1 MREWHNEPA
10 SDLQKKKIL
19 SLMSR
24 YPQYKLL
31 VNLDVLKKGQ
41 AHSLIDLLLEKNL
54 DFLLEKRILGKDPSK
69 IKAER
74 PKEKQIYR
82 ISEGNDLAAYSVFR
96 NKVKG
101 KLLQYELHGSDIVFQ
116 IIEVL
121 GEIPDD
127 ILKSTDLKVEKLEEA

>member
-19 SLMSR
+19 SLMSL
-24 YPQYKLL
+24 YPQYKLI

-41 AHSLIDLLLEKNL
+41 AHSLISLLLEKNL
-54 DFLLEKRILGKDPSK
+54 SFLLEKRILAKDSSES
-69 IKAER
+69 IKER

-82 ISEGNDLAAYSVFR
+82 ISEGDDLAAYSVFR

-116 IIEVL
+116 IIEVF
-121 GEIPDD
+121 GEIPAD
-127 ILKSTDLKVEKLEEA
+127 ILNATDLKVEKL

>member
-19 SLMSR
+19 SLMSL
-24 YPQYKLL
+24 YPQYKLI

-41 AHSLIDLLLEKNL
+41 AHSLIGLLLEKNL
-54 DFLLEKRILGKDPSK
+54 SFLLEKRI
-69 IKAER
+69 
-74 PKEKQIYR
+74 
-82 ISEGNDLAAYSVFR
+82 SEGDDLAAYSVFR

>member
-24 YPQYKLL
+24 YPQYKLI

-41 AHSLIDLLLEKNL
+41 AHSLIGLLLEKNL
-54 DFLLEKRILGKDPSK
+54 SILLEKRILEKDSSE

-96 NKVKG
+96 NMVKG
-101 KLLQYELHGSDIVFQ
+101 KLLQYELHGNDIVFQ

-121 GEIPDD
+121 GEIPAD
-127 ILKSTDLKVEKLEEA
+127 ILNATDLKVEKL

>member
-19 SLMSR
+19 SLMR
-24 YPQYKLL
+24 LYPQYKLI

-41 AHSLIDLLLEKNL
+41 AHSLIGLLLEKNL
-54 DFLLEKRILGKDPSK
+54 SFLLEKRILAKDSSENK
-69 IKAER
+69 TER

-82 ISEGNDLAAYSVFR
+82 ISEGDDLAAYSVFR

-101 KLLQYELHGSDIVFQ
+101 KLLQYELHGNDIVFQ

-121 GEIPDD
+121 GEIPAD
-127 ILKSTDLKVEKLEEA
+127 ILNATDLKVEKL

>member
-24 YPQYKLL
+24 YPQYKLI

-41 AHSLIDLLLEKNL
+41 AHSLISLLLEKNL
-54 DFLLEKRILGKDPSK
+54 SFLLEKRILAKDSSES
-69 IKAER
+69 IKER

-82 ISEGNDLAAYSVFR
+82 ISEGDDLAAYSVFR

-121 GEIPDD
+121 GEIPAD
-127 ILKSTDLKVEKLEEA
+127 ILNATDLKVEKL

>member
-19 SLMSR
+19 SLMSL
-24 YPQYKLL
+24 YPQYKLI

-41 AHSLIDLLLEKNL
+41 AHSLIGLLLEKNL
-54 DFLLEKRILGKDPSK
+54 SILLEKRILEKDSSE

-101 KLLQYELHGSDIVFQ
+101 KLLQYELHGNDIVFQ
-116 IIEVL
+116 IIEVH
-121 GEIPDD
+121 GEIPAD
-127 ILKSTDLKVEKLEEA
+127 ILNATDLKVEKL

>member
-41 AHSLIDLLLEKNL
+41 AHSLISLLLEKNL
-54 DFLLEKRILGKDPSK
+54 SFLLEKRILAKDSSES
-69 IKAER
+69 IKER

-82 ISEGNDLAAYSVFR
+82 ISEGDDLAAYSVFR

-121 GEIPDD
+121 GEIPAD
-127 ILKSTDLKVEKLEEA
+127 ILNATDLKVEKL

>member
-19 SLMSR
+19 SLMSL
-24 YPQYKLL
+24 YPQYKLI

-41 AHSLIDLLLEKNL
+41 AHSLIGFLLEKNL
-54 DFLLEKRILGKDPSK
+54 SFLLEKRILAKDSSENK
-69 IKAER
+69 TER

-82 ISEGNDLAAYSVFR
+82 ISEGDDLAAYSVFR

-101 KLLQYELHGSDIVFQ
+101 KLLQYKLHGSDIVFQ

>member
-24 YPQYKLL
+24 YPQYKLI

-41 AHSLIDLLLEKNL
+41 AHSLIGFLLEKNL
-54 DFLLEKRILGKDPSK
+54 NFLLENRILGKGPSE

-82 ISEGNDLAAYSVFR
+82 ISEGDDLAAYSVFR

-101 KLLQYELHGSDIVFQ
+101 KLLQYELHGNDIVFQ

-121 GEIPDD
+121 GEIPAD
-127 ILKSTDLKVEKLEEA
+127 ILNATDLKVEKL

>member
-19 SLMSR
+19 SLMSL
-24 YPQYKLL
+24 YPQYKLI

-41 AHSLIDLLLEKNL
+41 AHSLIGFLLEKNL
-54 DFLLEKRILGKDPSK
+54 SFLLEKRILVKDSSENK
-69 IKAER
+69 TER

-82 ISEGNDLAAYSVFR
+82 ISEGDDLAAYSVFR

>member
-19 SLMSR
+19 SLLSR
-24 YPQYKLL
+24 YPQYKLI

-41 AHSLIDLLLEKNL
+41 AHSLIGLLLEKNL
-54 DFLLEKRILGKDPSK
+54 SILLEKRILEKDSSE

-96 NKVKG
+96 NMVKG
-101 KLLQYELHGSDIVFQ
+101 KLLQYELHGNDIVFQ
-116 IIEVL
+116 IIEVH
-121 GEIPDD
+121 GEIPAD
-127 ILKSTDLKVEKLEEA
+127 ILNATDLKVEKL

>member
-10 SDLQKKKIL
+10 SNLQKKKIL

-41 AHSLIDLLLEKNL
+41 AHSLISLLLEKNL
-54 DFLLEKRILGKDPSK
+54 SFLLEKRILAKDSSES
-69 IKAER
+69 IKER

-82 ISEGNDLAAYSVFR
+82 ISEGDDLAAYSVFR

>member
-1 MREWHNEPA
+1 MRDWHNEPA

-24 YPQYKLL
+24 YPQYKLI

-54 DFLLEKRILGKDPSK
+54 NFLLENRILGKDPSE

-82 ISEGNDLAAYSVFR
+82 ISEGDDLAAYSVFR

-101 KLLQYELHGSDIVFQ
+101 KLLQYELHGNDIVFQ

-121 GEIPDD
+121 GEIPAD
-127 ILKSTDLKVEKLEEA
+127 ILNATDLKVEKL